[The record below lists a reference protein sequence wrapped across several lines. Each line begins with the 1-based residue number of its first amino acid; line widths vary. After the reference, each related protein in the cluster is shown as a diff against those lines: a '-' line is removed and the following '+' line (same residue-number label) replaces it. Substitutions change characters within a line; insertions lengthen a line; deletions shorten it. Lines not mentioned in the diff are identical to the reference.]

1 MNPWQWSY
9 PICRVEIPKQAVHSV
24 GCLLYWELRYRT
36 FYVFGA
42 VCLMLPFSFL
52 HSMSGQCSPR
62 LPLGFKHSLID
73 LLLARHLDYQPFSS
87 LFDSGLS
94 LEQLY
99 TRPLANQDKVTEFE
113 EATDL
118 RVQEKPCQCQN
129 MLRGFEL
136 MIAHASRARSRTRD
150 LLLAVKS
157 H

>member
-1 MNPWQWSY
+1 
-9 PICRVEIPKQAVHSV
+9 
-24 GCLLYWELRYRT
+24 
-36 FYVFGA
+36 
-42 VCLMLPFSFL
+42 
-52 HSMSGQCSPR
+52 MSGQCSPR

-87 LFDSGLS
+87 LFGSGLS

-99 TRPLANQDKVTEFE
+99 TRPLANQDKVTGFE

-136 MIAHASRARSRTRD
+136 MIAHASRWRGQG
-150 LLLAVKS
+150 LVICY
-157 H
+157 